1 MFTHN
6 LKYSLK
12 ILFRNKAL
20 IFWTF
25 AFPVI
30 LGTFF
35 YLAFSNIE
43 KSETFSSIP
52 IGIIENNNWNDSGI
66 YKETIKSLSSD
77 SSENKIF
84 DTTYIKTE
92 EEGQK
97 LLNDDTI
104 IGYLILEDNPKI
116 VIKKNGTSETIFKQ
130 VIDEIQEK
138 SSIIENLIKIEML
151 KNNDKNPELI
161 YSQVIEEV
169 LNTSNIS
176 NIKDITPKKLSY
188 TVIEFY
194 TLISMSCLY
203 GGILTMYVINNCLAN
218 MSSKGKR
225 VSVSSINKSKLI
237 LSSLLSSYIV
247 ETIGL
252 AILLI
257 FTTCILKVDFG
268 ENLLLVIILTLVGAL
283 AGLSLG
289 TITSVIFKTSENTK
303 IGIILAITM
312 FGSFLSG
319 MMGITMKYII
329 DKNVGIINKVNPAA
343 MITDGFYSLY
353 YYEGLDRYIFNII
366 SLLIFSGVLL
376 TISYFCLRRQNY
388 DSI

>member
-25 AFPVI
+25 AFPII

-43 KSETFSSIP
+43 KSETFNSIP
-52 IGIIENNNWNDSGI
+52 IGIIENNNWNDSEI

-77 SSENKIF
+77 KSENKIF
-84 DTTYIKTE
+84 DTTYIKIE
-92 EEGQK
+92 EEGQE

-104 IGYLILEDNPKI
+104 IGYLILEESPKI
-116 VIKKNGTSETIFKQ
+116 VVKKNGTSETIFKQ

-138 SSIIENLIKIEML
+138 SSIIENLIKTEIV
-151 KNNDKNPELI
+151 KNNGKNPELI
-161 YSQVIEEV
+161 YSQVIEKV

-237 LSSLLSSYIV
+237 LSGLLSSYIV

-252 AILLI
+252 SILLV
-257 FTTCILKVDFG
+257 FTTLILKVDFG
-268 ENLLLVIILTLVGAL
+268 ENLLLVIILTLVGTL

-289 TITSVIFKTSENTK
+289 TITSVLFKTSENTK

-329 DKNVGIINKVNPAA
+329 DKNVGIINKINPAA

-353 YYEGLDRYIFNII
+353 YYEGLERYIFNII

>member
-25 AFPVI
+25 AFPII

-43 KSETFSSIP
+43 KSETFNSIP
-52 IGIIENNNWNDSGI
+52 IGIIENNNWNDSEI

-77 SSENKIF
+77 KSENKIF
-84 DTTYIKTE
+84 DTTYIKTK
-92 EEGQK
+92 EEGQE

-104 IGYLILEDNPKI
+104 IGYLILEESPKI
-116 VIKKNGTSETIFKQ
+116 VVKKNGTSETIFKQ

-138 SSIIENLIKIEML
+138 SSIIENLIKTEIV
-151 KNNDKNPELI
+151 KNNGKNPELI
-161 YSQVIEEV
+161 YSQVIEKV

-237 LSSLLSSYIV
+237 LSGLLSSYIV

-252 AILLI
+252 SILLV
-257 FTTCILKVDFG
+257 FTTLILKVDFG

-289 TITSVIFKTSENTK
+289 TITSVLFKTSENTK

-329 DKNVGIINKVNPAA
+329 DKNVGIINKINPAA

-353 YYEGLDRYIFNII
+353 YYEGLERYIFNII

>member
-25 AFPVI
+25 AFPII

-43 KSETFSSIP
+43 KSETFNSIP
-52 IGIIENNNWNDSGI
+52 IGIIENNNWNDSEI

-77 SSENKIF
+77 ELENKIF

-92 EEGQK
+92 EEGQE

-104 IGYLILEDNPKI
+104 IGYLILEESPKI
-116 VIKKNGTSETIFKQ
+116 VVKKNGTSETIFKQ

-138 SSIIENLIKIEML
+138 SSIIENLIKTEIV
-151 KNNDKNPELI
+151 KNNGKNPELI
-161 YSQVIEEV
+161 YSQVIEKV

-176 NIKDITPKKLSY
+176 NIKDVTPKKLSY

-237 LSSLLSSYIV
+237 LSGLLSSYIV

-252 AILLI
+252 TILLV
-257 FTTCILKVDFG
+257 FTTLILKVDFG

-289 TITSVIFKTSENTK
+289 TITSVLFKTSENTK

-329 DKNVGIINKVNPAA
+329 DKNVGIINKINPAA

-353 YYEGLDRYIFNII
+353 YYEGLERYIFNII